1 MNKFCTVKQLGDG
14 SFGSVFQAENL
25 ETGETVAIKKMKKKY
40 YRWDEC
46 LSLREIKSLKKLN
59 NHINIIRL
67 KEVIREND
75 ELHFVFEYAD
85 ENLLLV
91 GDIVKIADF
100 GLARETRSLPPY
112 TEYVSTRWYRA
123 PEVLL
128 RSTQYASPIDIWAV
142 GAIMAE
148 LFTLQPLF
156 PGSSE
161 IDEIFRICSICGAP
175 TPDSADIFSINTPT
189 SSVPSPTSQITLA
202 TSGTTP
208 ATISRAAS
216 QRGGIRDHPYYDK
229 HTLASGRDTLMG
241 FMCGGTWQEGLRLAA
256 HMSFK
261 FPSLAAVSFAE
272 CVPNAPDDAL
282 QIMTDMLRYD
292 PHRRPTAHE
301 ALQHPWF
308 ADLMDSA
315 LGSPSNAID
324 LGSAVSSTVAD
335 FDAHAEF
342 PRENSTSHSL
352 IQSSIPPIIPLIPKT
367 LPQEDGHH
375 WNRSKASMFKG
386 DVMATNSATKSGDEL
401 HDKGF
406 PKDKS
411 DYLVASMDMD
421 KMNVMDSELETRS
434 WGTSKHGRVNKYG
447 SSPNLGASATSLF
460 NKSTSSLIQSALGDE
475 ETLIPKKGI
484 PDLQLDKR
492 DALRHQAQVDNAPAN
507 LYADESLVM
516 RHRHTTDAR
525 LDTSSSGSGSWLPEP
540 LLGKLYRPLPDISGH
555 LLPPQTVPKS
565 REDDLC
571 ARPIDNASGSIG
583 GGPQRQPFQ
592 EYCDDPSPHLNLR
605 QRPNP
610 TSTPTPIYT
619 QQRAYANPAAPRG
632 GGEPHAHSFPLPLPI
647 PKYAPMPSGVGLG
660 GPPQPPLLVRQAGH
674 EYIGD
679 AISTRIPND
688 QRSSFED
695 NKMGKGDWGSTMG
708 GLTESGSQFRQL
720 PLPQQHHP
728 TTQMAPMWSPKR
740 TFEMGR
746 APVGKMA
753 VSATAVS
760 GLGSKEIKRPGFFA
774 GLFQRE
780 VDQQQPIKVAA
791 RRPEP
796 THMHI
801 QGQNGLSQTKQ
812 KPSSI
817 ASYTRTQR
825 GSSQSGTGSLVGVNP
840 LLLASGMG
848 GQSMTHHH
856 YQQQQRSSGGGGSG
870 MLASGI
876 STSTLASRPYQSSQS
891 SQNSQ
896 NSQYSQQQ
904 QQQQSHYSAR
914 SYHNGSSGMG
924 MSSNPHTKGSYGSML
939 PPIGSHLGACA
950 GGLGGGG
957 GGGGTG
963 LLHAGSRTGI
973 VGMVDALGKR
983 QRGGVDYPQQ
993 QQQSIQQQQQQ
1004 SIQQRGMVVNTGGS
1018 RSPQRKSPYRSLF

>member
-1 MNKFCTVKQLGDG
+1 
-14 SFGSVFQAENL
+14 
-25 ETGETVAIKKMKKKY
+25 MKP
-40 YRWDEC
+40 
-46 LSLREIKSLKKLN
+46 
-59 NHINIIRL
+59 
-67 KEVIREND
+67 
-75 ELHFVFEYAD
+75 

-161 IDEIFRICSICGAP
+161 IDEIFRICSICGTP

-492 DALRHQAQVDNAPAN
+492 DALRHQAQVDVSVDSAEPGTLGTHAEWSTSSYGCIAVESSSLAGAPPNSMAINDKCDLPNTDTFFYATGLPEPAALPQKTYNNNSNNNHNSIGGHAHILQNAPAN

-583 GGPQRQPFQ
+583 GGLQRQPFQ

-660 GPPQPPLLVRQAGH
+660 GPPQPPLLSASRQDGS
-674 EYIGD
+674 
-679 AISTRIPND
+679 ISNRRI
-688 QRSSFED
+688 
-695 NKMGKGDWGSTMG
+695 W
-708 GLTESGSQFRQL
+708 
-720 PLPQQHHP
+720 
-728 TTQMAPMWSPKR
+728 
-740 TFEMGR
+740 
-746 APVGKMA
+746 V
-753 VSATAVS
+753 
-760 GLGSKEIKRPGFFA
+760 GSKEIKRPGFFA

-780 VDQQQPIKVAA
+780 VDQQQPIKAAA

-796 THMHI
+796 IHMHI

-957 GGGGTG
+957 GGDGTG

>member
-1 MNKFCTVKQLGDG
+1 
-14 SFGSVFQAENL
+14 
-25 ETGETVAIKKMKKKY
+25 MKP
-40 YRWDEC
+40 
-46 LSLREIKSLKKLN
+46 
-59 NHINIIRL
+59 
-67 KEVIREND
+67 
-75 ELHFVFEYAD
+75 

-161 IDEIFRICSICGAP
+161 IDEIFRICSICGTP

-492 DALRHQAQVDNAPAN
+492 DALRHQAQVDVSVDSAEPGTLGTHAEWSTSSYGCIAVESSSLAGAPPNSMAINDKCDLPNTDTFFYATGLPEPAALPQKTYNNNSNNNHNSIGGHAHILQNAPAN

-555 LLPPQTVPKS
+555 LLPPQT
-565 REDDLC
+565 
-571 ARPIDNASGSIG
+571 
-583 GGPQRQPFQ
+583 
-592 EYCDDPSPHLNLR
+592 
-605 QRPNP
+605 RPNP

-780 VDQQQPIKVAA
+780 VDQQQPIKAAA

-957 GGGGTG
+957 GGDGTG